1 MSLSHVFVFL
11 FLFVRAHIHIY
22 IYRHMLYTL
31 YTDKTRSWIRPI
43 QMGQFS
49 QAVSQCFILT
59 SGVSELGLER
69 EQVGEGLA

>member
-1 MSLSHVFVFL
+1 
-11 FLFVRAHIHIY
+11 
-22 IYRHMLYTL
+22 MLYTL